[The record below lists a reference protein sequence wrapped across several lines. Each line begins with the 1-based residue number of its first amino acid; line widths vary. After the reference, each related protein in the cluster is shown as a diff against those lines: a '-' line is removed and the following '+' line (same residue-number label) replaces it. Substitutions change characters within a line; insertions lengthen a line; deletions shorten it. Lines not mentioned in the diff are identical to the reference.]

1 MPPEPVHAQTRVAHT
16 DSTCGYCTTRYRMQS
31 KYLADIK
38 DLYEED
44 FHVVRM
50 PLLTR
55 EVRGVDD
62 LKVFSRMLIEPFVP
76 GDGGVESGAGV
87 TKK

>member
-1 MPPEPVHAQTRVAHT
+1 
-16 DSTCGYCTTRYRMQS
+16 MQS
-31 KYLADIK
+31 KYLSDIK

-62 LKVFSRMLIEPFVP
+62 LKVFSRLLVEPFVP
-76 GDGGVESGAGV
+76 GDSGVENGAGV
-87 TKK
+87 TRP

>member
-1 MPPEPVHAQTRVAHT
+1 VAT

-31 KYLADIK
+31 KYLRDIA
-38 DLYEED
+38 DLYAED

-55 EVRGVDD
+55 EVRGTDD
-62 LKVFSRMLIEPFVP
+62 LRVFSRMLVDPFVP
-76 GDGGVESGAGV
+76 GDAGVEGGAGV
-87 TKK
+87 PTQQ